1 MPAPLTIDS
10 VPTHKSLIDLTTF
23 PSNTFNSVLYGFK
36 LKQILDDIILAKY
49 VDETSDGS
57 AIMRRGILIPGN
69 SDTKAW
75 RVGKVLLVGPTVR
88 YVKAGDHIIF
98 PNNLGIPIANIEL
111 EDYGTLTKGIFIN
124 EQRIFGICS
133 QIDDNESIAS
143 IVNDT
148 ATK

>member
-1 MPAPLTIDS
+1 MPVPLTIDS
-10 VPTHKSLIDLTTF
+10 VPAHKSLIDLSSF
-23 PSNTFNSVLYGFK
+23 PKNTFNSVLYGFK
-36 LKQILDDIILAKY
+36 LKQILDDVLLAKY

-75 RVGKVLLVGPTVR
+75 RIGKVLLAGPTVK
-88 YVKAGDHIIF
+88 YVKVGDHIIF
-98 PNNLGIPIANIEL
+98 PNNLGVPIANIEL
-111 EDYGTLTKGIFIN
+111 EEYGTLTKGIFIN

-143 IVNDT
+143 IVNN
-148 ATK
+148 ATTT